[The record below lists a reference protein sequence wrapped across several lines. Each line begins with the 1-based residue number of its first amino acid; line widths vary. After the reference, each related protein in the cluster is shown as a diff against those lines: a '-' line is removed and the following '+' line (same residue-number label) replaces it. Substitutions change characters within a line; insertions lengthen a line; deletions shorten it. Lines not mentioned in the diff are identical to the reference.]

1 MSTPFRRLL
10 RATWRNLAIA
20 GMTLSPVI
28 PAEFARVACRPPGA
42 AGIPE
47 YAWPE
52 RLVPAVEL
60 TPDERLLW
68 AQLEGL
74 DR

>member
-1 MSTPFRRLL
+1 M
-10 RATWRNLAIA
+10 A
-20 GMTLSPVI
+20 GLSLCPVI
-28 PAEFARVACRPPGA
+28 PAEFARVAFRPPGA

-52 RLVPAVEL
+52 RLIPDVEL
-60 TPDERLLW
+60 APDERLLW
-68 AQLEGL
+68 AQLEEL